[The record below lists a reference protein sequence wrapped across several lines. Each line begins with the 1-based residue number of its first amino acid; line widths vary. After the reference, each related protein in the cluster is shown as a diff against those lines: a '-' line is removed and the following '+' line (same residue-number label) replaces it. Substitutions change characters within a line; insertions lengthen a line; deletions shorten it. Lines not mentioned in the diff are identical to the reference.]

1 MALGI
6 WFVNMSH
13 ALIYIE
19 CKIGMED
26 KTYEINKLVASMT
39 NLVAS

>member
-6 WFVNMSH
+6 SYVNMSN
-13 ALIYIE
+13 ALIYIV

-39 NLVAS
+39 NLIAS